1 MKTRIEKGKMI
12 NGATAFVTMDENNN
26 PISIKVPAISGEQE
40 IPVREQRD
48 KVVEV
53 FENVLFKFPIIR
65 EGDKNNKI
73 ITPRQHIAFIE
84 DGYLNVGVITQYAR
98 VGVIAG
104 KTLITIACR
113 CYGAY
118 PFGKEVKGRLVI
130 CYCYDK
136 NGEIRI
142 ILNFY
147 VYKNQE
153 DIPEG
158 EVEKEISF
166 KTRAT
171 LGKTIFSMGIPGEE
185 NMILIN
191 KKKREKIFPAL
202 CA

>member
-1 MKTRIEKGKMI
+1 METRTEKVKTN
-12 NGATAFVTMDENNN
+12 NGDDAIITMDENNN
-26 PISIKVPAISGEQE
+26 PISVKVPAISGEQE

-53 FENVLFKFPIIR
+53 FENVLFKFPTIS
-65 EGDKNNKI
+65 EKDKHNKI

-84 DGYLNVGVITQYAR
+84 DGYLNVGVIKQYVRA
-98 VGVIAG
+98 GIMTG

-113 CYGAY
+113 CCGAY
-118 PFGKEVKGRLVI
+118 PFGREVKGRLTI

-171 LGKTIFSMGIPGEE
+171 LGKTIFSMNIPGEK
-185 NMILIN
+185 NMVIIN
-191 KKKREKIFPAL
+191 KRRREKTFPAL

>member
-1 MKTRIEKGKMI
+1 MKTRIEKGKTT

-26 PISIKVPAISGEQE
+26 PISVKVPSISEQE
-40 IPVREQRD
+40 IPVGEQRD
-48 KVVEV
+48 KVVET
-53 FENVLFKFPIIR
+53 FENVWYKFPTIK
-65 EGDKNNKI
+65 EGDKNNKV
-73 ITPRQHIAFIE
+73 ITPRQHIAFVE
-84 DGYLNVGVITQYAR
+84 DGHLNIAVITQYVRA
-98 VGVIAG
+98 GVIVG
-104 KTLITIACR
+104 KTLITIASR
-113 CYGAY
+113 CFGAY
-118 PFGKEVKGRLVI
+118 PFGKEVKGRLTI

-171 LGKTIFSMGIPGEE
+171 LGKTIFSMNIPGEK
-185 NMILIN
+185 NMVIIN
-191 KKKREKIFPAL
+191 KRRREKTFPAL